1 MRRINVQA
9 KKSDIILNLNC
20 CLKMLIDKGFEW
32 MIKKGWRE
40 KEKNF
45 QKKFV

>member
-1 MRRINVQA
+1 MKGINVQA

-20 CLKMLIDKGFEW
+20 CLKMLIDKGFAW